1 METTQSTVKVGL
13 IGVGLDTYW
22 GQFKGLLPRLQ
33 GYQKEIKE
41 KMNGLRADVVDA
53 GMVDTPQKAVDA
65 AALLQNN
72 GVEIAFIFISTYA
85 LSSTLLPIA
94 QRVKVPVV
102 LLNVQPVP
110 AIDYTYINNMG
121 DRGEMTDEWLAHCQ
135 ACSTPEFACVFNR
148 AGIRYDI
155 ITGYL
160 QEDAVWKEIE
170 AWIDAARAVKGHA

>member
-72 GVEIAFIFISTYA
+72 
-85 LSSTLLPIA
+85 
-94 QRVKVPVV
+94 
-102 LLNVQPVP
+102 
-110 AIDYTYINNMG
+110 
-121 DRGEMTDEWLAHCQ
+121 
-135 ACSTPEFACVFNR
+135 
-148 AGIRYDI
+148 
-155 ITGYL
+155 
-160 QEDAVWKEIE
+160 
-170 AWIDAARAVKGHA
+170 